1 MAIYKSK
8 NKTKDGRQYFF
19 RIKYKDVFGEVHDY
33 TSKKYKGRKEAE
45 DEEALYRV
53 KVLNKEVSTSNITI
67 EEIFYDYYKYKSNT
81 LKEPSLIKLKSYYN
95 NYLKSIYDRK
105 INDLTINDYKKFR
118 NYLDSLNLTAVYKN
132 KIQGTLKCMIEY
144 SSKYY
149 NTSDTILKFF
159 ERFKDVGIIKEEM
172 LFYTYEEYC
181 KFIAAVDRFDFK
193 VFFEILYFLGLR
205 QGELQA
211 LSWNDINFENKTLSI
226 SKTLTSKIKGK
237 KWYISS
243 PKTKNS
249 IRILPIPKN
258 VLNDLKILHNNAM
271 GFKDYA
277 DTWFVFGNTI
287 PFKET
292 NIGVKKN
299 KYAKLAGVK
308 QIRIHDFRHS
318 CASLLINKGASI
330 ALVSKYLGH
339 SNISITLNT
348 YTHMFK
354 SELENISNLLNNL

>member
-1 MAIYKSK
+1 MTIYKSK
-8 NKTKDGRQYFF
+8 IKTKDGRQYFF
-19 RIKYKDVFGEVHDY
+19 RIKYKDILGEVHDY
-33 TSKKYKGRKEAE
+33 TSKKYLKRKEAE
-45 DEEALYRV
+45 DEEAIYRT
-53 KVLNKEVSTSNITI
+53 KVIMKETTSSNITLQ
-67 EEIFYDYYKYKSNT
+67 EMFYDYYGYKSKL
-81 LKEPSLIKLKSYYN
+81 LKEPSLIKLKSYYD
-95 NYLKSIYDRK
+95 NYLKFFKNKK
-105 INDLTINDYKKFR
+105 INDLTINDYKGFR
-118 NYLDSLNLTAVYKN
+118 NYLETFNLSATYKN
-132 KIQGTLKCMIEY
+132 KIQGTLKCIIEY
-144 SSKYY
+144 SAKYY
-149 NTSDTILKFF
+149 NTSDTILKYF
-159 ERFKDVGIIKEEM
+159 ERFKDVGLIKEEM

-181 KFIAAVDRFDFK
+181 KFIKAVDRFDFK

-211 LSWNDINFENKTLSI
+211 LNWNDINFENKTLSI

-249 IRILPIPKN
+249 IRILPIPEN
-258 VLNDLKILHNNAM
+258 VLNDLKTLHNNAM
-271 GFKDYA
+271 KFKDYNNN
-277 DTWFVFGNTI
+277 WFIFGNAI